1 MFRSGFVSILGRPNV
16 GKSTFFNAVLGDQ
29 ISIVTSKPQTTRNRI
44 TGIKNYPDA
53 QMIFLD
59 TPGIHKPQTSLNRAI
74 VQAAV
79 ETISDADILLML
91 VEAHS
96 EVHPLDLLLID
107 SLKAAWAP
115 VFLVINKIDLIQKA
129 LLLPLIDKFRQL
141 YDYEEIFPISART
154 GKGLPELLENIKNVL
169 PEGPQL
175 FPQDILTDATER
187 FIAAEFIREQITF
200 LTKQE
205 IPYASAVVVDSFKE
219 DEEKN
224 LIRISATINK
234 PSPGAAA
241 PRWFIGRN
249 CHGSRCSTVPMASSP
264 GIPTAPSRSCRVSG
278 ADAWSCRPTPT
289 PGVSTPDR
297 SKIAGEWIAP
307 AASTTRS
314 ADITSPLA
322 SSTPIARRPS
332 KTTRSTGES
341 ARTTRFSRSSTGHSE
356 ASAEVTRR
364 PARRV
369 SSARSASPKS
379 ASAGG
384 SSPAVNARSQRAASA
399 SRSCWY
405 TASPRTT
412 R

>member
-59 TPGIHKPQTSLNRAI
+59 TPGIHKPQTALNRAI

-224 LIRISATINK
+224 LIRISATINVEK
-234 PSPGAAA
+234 DSQKAIMIGKKGEMLKNIGTEARKRMENLFGA
-241 PRWFIGRN
+241 RVFLELFVRVKKNW
-249 CHGSRCSTVPMASSP
+249 TSSERMLREF
-264 GIPTAPSRSCRVSG
+264 GLLKR
-278 ADAWSCRPTPT
+278 
-289 PGVSTPDR
+289 
-297 SKIAGEWIAP
+297 
-307 AASTTRS
+307 
-314 ADITSPLA
+314 
-322 SSTPIARRPS
+322 
-332 KTTRSTGES
+332 
-341 ARTTRFSRSSTGHSE
+341 
-356 ASAEVTRR
+356 
-364 PARRV
+364 
-369 SSARSASPKS
+369 
-379 ASAGG
+379 
-384 SSPAVNARSQRAASA
+384 
-399 SRSCWY
+399 
-405 TASPRTT
+405 
-412 R
+412 